1 MDGLNIKDGRLVN
14 DRLPC
19 ETGIAQAARYRQM
32 KKRSEKI
39 SMIADAINLAD
50 MREGDM

>member
-14 DRLPC
+14 DRLPG
-19 ETGIAQAARYRQM
+19 ETGIAQAARYCKM

-39 SMIADAINLAD
+39 GMIAEAINLAD
-50 MREGDM
+50 MRERNM

>member
-1 MDGLNIKDGRLVN
+1 MDGLNIKYGRLVN
-14 DRLPC
+14 DRLPG

-39 SMIADAINLAD
+39 SMIADAIDVSN
-50 MREGDM
+50 MRKGLM

>member
-1 MDGLNIKDGRLVN
+1 MEGLNVKDGRLIN
-14 DRLPC
+14 DRLPG

-32 KKRSEKI
+32 VKRSEKI

-50 MREGDM
+50 MRK

>member
-14 DRLPC
+14 DRLPG

-39 SMIADAINLAD
+39 GMLADAINLAD
-50 MREGDM
+50 MRERDM

>member
-1 MDGLNIKDGRLVN
+1 MHGLKVKDGRLVN
-14 DRLPC
+14 ERLPG
-19 ETGIAQAARYRQM
+19 ETGIAQAARYCKM

>member
-1 MDGLNIKDGRLVN
+1 MDGLNIKNGRLVN
-14 DRLPC
+14 DRLPG
-19 ETGIAQAARYRQM
+19 ETGIAQAARYCKM

-39 SMIADAINLAD
+39 SMLADAINLAD